1 MPGLD
6 VMRGLAISMVLLYHG
21 TAEHDAAFQSVGNR
35 FALWLRDL
43 LVMGKWGVHLF
54 FILSGFLITGILLD
68 SRSKADYFRN
78 FYLRRVLRIV
88 PAYLAMLLVL
98 VLTRSISVRYLVTCL
113 FYFCNMTAVF
123 GAHPEYGPFW
133 SLSVEEQFYLIWPF
147 IVRKLSMRNL
157 ALLSAGLL
165 VFTPV
170 LRLALL
176 YGPNS
181 LRDIHYKTWDVMDF
195 FAAGSCIAMAVRSSR
210 LRPHLS
216 RAVAPLLM
224 SGALILGLQLLIPA
238 PSRPLLQ
245 NIGQATLSEPWLL
258 AFSGLIVLAYLRPGI
273 AAVAAARPLV
283 SLANISYGLYLCHV
297 FFFDLIGRHWPERS
311 TAALSPA
318 MKALVQFA
326 VELAVSITVA
336 YISRYTL
343 EQYFL
348 RRKPHHPR
356 TSSRHSTAT
365 EIA

>member
-6 VMRGLAISMVLLYHG
+6 VMRGIAISMVLLYHG
-21 TAEHDAAFQSVGNR
+21 TAEHDAAFQSIGTR

-43 LVMGKWGVHLF
+43 LVMGQWGVHLF

-68 SRSKADYFRN
+68 SRSQADYFRN

-88 PAYLAMLLVL
+88 PAYLAMLLL
-98 VLTRSISVRYLVTCL
+98 LLFTRSISGRYLVTCL
-113 FYFCNMTAVF
+113 LYFCNMTALF
-123 GAHPEYGPFW
+123 GAHPEYGPLW

-147 IVRKLSMRNL
+147 IVRKLSLRNL
-157 ALLSAGLL
+157 AFLSAGLIA
-165 VFTPV
+165 FTPV

-176 YGPNS
+176 YGPYS

-195 FAAGSCIAMAVRSSR
+195 FAAGSCIAMAARSSR

-216 RAVAPLLM
+216 RAVAPLII
-224 SGALILGLQLLIPA
+224 SGALLLGLQLLIPVPA
-238 PSRPLLQ
+238 RPLLQ
-245 NIGQATLSEPWLL
+245 NICQATVFEPWLL
-258 AFSGLIVLAYLRPGI
+258 GFSGLIVLAYLRPGM

-283 SLANISYGLYLCHV
+283 FLANISYGLYLCHV
-297 FFFDLIGRHWPERS
+297 FFFYLIGRHWPERS

-318 MKALVQFA
+318 LRALVQFA
-326 VELAVSITVA
+326 VEVTVSIAVA
-336 YISRYTL
+336 YISRNTL

-348 RRKPHHPR
+348 RRKPQHPR
-356 TSSRHSTAT
+356 TSSRHSAAT